1 MPEVRVLSFS
11 TNYPR
16 PADKNR
22 GLFVRARLQHMA
34 QLLSVKV
41 VSPVTLTDYA
51 AHTRLKSLPPARTQ
65 DQNLEVFYPRWV
77 YPPYGGFLNAWFL
90 AARMIPFLRKLR
102 REYPF
107 DLIDSHFGHPEGIAA
122 GIIGAALHLPFTI
135 TLRGNETM
143 HAKAAGCRWWMRWA
157 IRRASR
163 IIAVAESL
171 RQFAIS
177 MGADARLARTIPNG
191 IDTGLFYSRGY
202 TESRARLGIPMDR
215 PAIVSAGYLI
225 ERKGHHRVV
234 RALAELRK
242 QGALAELWVVGGPGR
257 EGNFET
263 QIHQEVRV
271 HGLEN
276 AVHFAGVVDQ
286 ATLAEYMS
294 AADIFCLATS
304 REGWPN
310 VVHEALGCGA
320 PVVATDVGGI
330 QDMLPSADYGIV
342 VPAGDQKALTAALGE
357 GINRRWNRD
366 AIAAWGGARSW
377 TQVAAETA
385 DTLRAAVLDPLGRL
399 AAA

>member
-22 GLFVRARLQHMA
+22 GLFVRSRLQHMA
-34 QLLSVKV
+34 QLLPVKV
-41 VSPVTLTDYA
+41 VSPVALTDYA
-51 AHTRLKSLPPARTQ
+51 AHTRLKILPPARMQ
-65 DQNLEVFYPRWV
+65 DQQLEVFYPRWV

-122 GIIGAALHLPFTI
+122 GLISAAMHIPFTI

-143 HAKAAGCRWWMRWA
+143 HAQAPGCRWWMSWA

-202 TESRARLGIPMDR
+202 AESRARLGIPMDR
-215 PAIVSAGYLI
+215 QAVVSAGYLI

-234 RALAELRK
+234 RALAELRR
-242 QGALAELWVVGGPGR
+242 QGSQAELWIVGGPGR
-257 EGNFET
+257 EGNFEK
-263 QIHQEVRV
+263 QIHQEVSA
-271 HGLEN
+271 HDLQG
-276 AVHFAGVVDQ
+276 AVHFAGVVNQ
-286 ATLAEYMS
+286 PALAEYMS
-294 AADIFCLATS
+294 AADVFCLATS

-330 QDMLPSADYGIV
+330 QDMLPSRDYGIV
-342 VPAGDQKALTAALGE
+342 VPAGDPKALTAALGE
-357 GINRRWNRD
+357 ALGRRWNRE
-366 AIAAWGGARSW
+366 AIAAWGRARSW

-385 DTLRAAVLDPLGRL
+385 ETLRAAVLDPLGGL